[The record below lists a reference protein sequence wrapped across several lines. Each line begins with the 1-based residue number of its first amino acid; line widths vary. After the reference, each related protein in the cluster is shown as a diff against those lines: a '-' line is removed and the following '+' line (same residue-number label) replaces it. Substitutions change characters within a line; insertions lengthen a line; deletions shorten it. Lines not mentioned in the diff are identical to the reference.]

1 MMRATRVIA
10 IRHGETA
17 WNSESRIQGQ
27 TDIGLNA
34 AGAWQASRLPAALA
48 DEGIEA
54 LYSSDLRR
62 TLDTAGPLAAA
73 CGLPVV
79 ADAGLRE
86 RCFGAFEGHTFAEIE
101 ARWPAQSE
109 RWRRRDADFG
119 PAGGEVLADFYARS
133 VAAATRLV
141 AAHPGQAVALV
152 THGGVLD
159 CLYRAATRIDLQA
172 PRSWQIGN
180 AGIHR
185 LLYSEEGFVLVGWN
199 DLGHLEVVGD
209 AGSEAG

>member
-1 MMRATRVIA
+1 
-10 IRHGETA
+10 
-17 WNSESRIQGQ
+17 
-27 TDIGLNA
+27 
-34 AGAWQASRLPAALA
+34 
-48 DEGIEA
+48 
-54 LYSSDLRR
+54 
-62 TLDTAGPLAAA
+62 
-73 CGLPVV
+73 
-79 ADAGLRE
+79 
-86 RCFGAFEGHTFAEIE
+86 
-101 ARWPAQSE
+101 
-109 RWRRRDADFG
+109 
-119 PAGGEVLADFYARS
+119 